1 MISQSDVFL
10 WLNPGRRVC
19 LGEALARTESF
30 IFAVNLLQRFTFS
43 LPPHKPRPR
52 LDGIPGITIG
62 PHPYDIIA
70 EKR

>member
-1 MISQSDVFL
+1 M
-10 WLNPGRRVC
+10 
-19 LGEALARTESF
+19 ARTESF

-62 PHPYDIIA
+62 PHPYEIIA